1 MCYKNSVM
9 NDITNANMTV
19 IKFVS
24 DNDVGQLTV
33 LWIFSF
39 VVLFLVAFKLFLF
52 LLDKNVL
59 KNS

>member
-1 MCYKNSVM
+1 M